1 MYTGFF
7 PEIFRRG
14 GRSIDRHALDLT
26 NVSDYVRNHERGL
39 LDHVH
44 NCITCSLGNL
54 EGGGEGSPLL
64 ALCRKNPAC
73 TCIMQGKGQIHAPPI
88 THNAK

>member
-1 MYTGFF
+1 MENTCQGFF

-54 EGGGEGSPLL
+54 EGGEDSHEGGEGSPSWPYVEKTL
-64 ALCRKNPAC
+64 
-73 TCIMQGKGQIHAPPI
+73 HV
-88 THNAK
+88 HV